1 MKPVRDDVR
10 VSSATV
16 LVRAATFADLPDA
29 AQIIADHRREKS
41 SDWVERFSLDLAD
54 AGRLF
59 LVATIADEVVG
70 FGQARFIEGAADST
84 ESPPAGWYL
93 SGMTVPASVRRQGIG
108 GALIEARLQ
117 LMAQRTSTV
126 HYLAD
131 PANVATVSLHAK
143 FGFTMTHR
151 VALESE
157 DVQLDHYQLD
167 LISPQTS

>member
-1 MKPVRDDVR
+1 MLRWKGRDPAR
-10 VSSATV
+10 AFGTSLTV
-16 LVRAATFADLPDA
+16 LM
-29 AQIIADHRREKS
+29 IADHRGEKS

-54 AGRLF
+54 ADRLF

-70 FGQARFIEGAADST
+70 FGQARLIEGAADST

-131 PANVATVSLHAK
+131 PANPATISLHAK
-143 FGFTMTHR
+143 FGFTLTHLWPSVPR
-151 VALESE
+151 GRSRP
-157 DVQLDHYQLD
+157 
-167 LISPQTS
+167 SRWR